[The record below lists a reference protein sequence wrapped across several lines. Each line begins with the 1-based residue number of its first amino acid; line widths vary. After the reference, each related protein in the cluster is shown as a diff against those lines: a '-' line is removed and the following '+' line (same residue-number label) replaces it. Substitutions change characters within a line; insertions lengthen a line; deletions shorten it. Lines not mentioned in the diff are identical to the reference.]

1 MLLASSSLQTIVIVG
16 ESYYNE
22 VACTKVAAFEDKIS
36 VRDGISR
43 EDRHSFVTERSA
55 TPPYEMIIF
64 CARLRASKLGCPNVS
79 ALFLPNTCQSQPRL
93 IQASILDQWT
103 VRARFF
109 PRFDTG
115 EREERDGSPWR
126 SAKSVRLR
134 PQRVRSYASITN
146 HSRGKVNFFL
156 GRRKSVSKDDDDQ
169 FYRRQFSILT
179 ANSVFASRFPVPKYE
194 RVCFRIAI
202 VAGLNGKGW
211 KKGSTLVNLNLFV
224 GRKVFGLEI

>member
-1 MLLASSSLQTIVIVG
+1 MEFLEKIDIRSWR
-16 ESYYNE
+16 NE
-22 VACTKVAAFEDKIS
+22 VQCHLTKWLFFALGYALRSLRVQVSLPSSPKHLSIAAAIDPS
-36 VRDGISR
+36 VHSR
-43 EDRHSFVTERSA
+43 PTNRES
-55 TPPYEMIIF
+55 
-64 CARLRASKLGCPNVS
+64 
-79 ALFLPNTCQSQPRL
+79 
-93 IQASILDQWT
+93 SILSPL
-103 VRARFF
+103 RHGGKR
-109 PRFDTG
+109 R
-115 EREERDGSPWR
+115 ERWIPLEERKIGSFAP
-126 SAKSVRLR
+126 STSHA
-134 PQRVRSYASITN
+134 YASITN

-169 FYRRQFSILT
+169 FYRPQFSILT

>member
-22 VACTKVAAFEDKIS
+22 VACSKVAAFEDKIS

-55 TPPYEMIIF
+55 TPPYEMIIL
-64 CARLRASKLGCPNVS
+64 CARLRASKLACPSVS

-93 IQASILDQWT
+93 IQASILDQRT

-115 EREERDGSPWR
+115 EREERSPWR
-126 SAKSVRLR
+126 NAKSVRLR
-134 PQRVRSYASITN
+134 SQRVTPTHRSRIIREGKWIFSWDEGNLFRRMTTTN
-146 HSRGKVNFFL
+146 FTVA
-156 GRRKSVSKDDDDQ
+156 
-169 FYRRQFSILT
+169 ILT

>member
-55 TPPYEMIIF
+55 TPPYEMIIL
-64 CARLRASKLGCPNVS
+64 CARLRASKLVCPSVS

-93 IQASILDQWT
+93 IQASILDQRT

-109 PRFDTG
+109 PRFDTR
-115 EREERDGSPWR
+115 EREERDGSTWSKIGSFAP
-126 SAKSVRLR
+126 STSHA
-134 PQRVRSYASITN
+134 YASIMN

>member
-1 MLLASSSLQTIVIVG
+1 M
-16 ESYYNE
+16 
-22 VACTKVAAFEDKIS
+22 AAFEDKIS

-93 IQASILDQWT
+93 IQASILDQRT

-202 VAGLNGKGW
+202 VAG
-211 KKGSTLVNLNLFV
+211 
-224 GRKVFGLEI
+224 

>member
-55 TPPYEMIIF
+55 TPPYEMIIL
-64 CARLRASKLGCPNVS
+64 CARLRASKLACPSVS
-79 ALFLPNTCQSQPRL
+79 AFFLPNTCQSQPRL
-93 IQASILDQWT
+93 IQASILDQRI

-109 PRFDTG
+109 PRFDTR
-115 EREERDGSPWR
+115 EREKRDGSTWSKIGSFAP
-126 SAKSVRLR
+126 STSHAYV
-134 PQRVRSYASITN
+134 SITN
-146 HSRGKVNFFL
+146 HSRGKVNFIL

>member
-55 TPPYEMIIF
+55 TPPYEMIIL

-93 IQASILDQWT
+93 IQASILDQRT

-134 PQRVRSYASITN
+134 PQRVTPTHRSRII
-146 HSRGKVNFFL
+146 REGK
-156 GRRKSVSKDDDDQ
+156 
-169 FYRRQFSILT
+169 
-179 ANSVFASRFPVPKYE
+179 
-194 RVCFRIAI
+194 
-202 VAGLNGKGW
+202 
-211 KKGSTLVNLNLFV
+211 
-224 GRKVFGLEI
+224 

>member
-22 VACTKVAAFEDKIS
+22 VACSKVAAFEDKIS

-55 TPPYEMIIF
+55 TPPYEMIIL
-64 CARLRASKLGCPNVS
+64 CARLRASKLACPNVS
-79 ALFLPNTCQSQPRL
+79 ALFLPNTCQSQPRF
-93 IQASILDQWT
+93 IQASILDQRT

-134 PQRVRSYASITN
+134 PQRVTPTHRSRIIREKESE
-146 HSRGKVNFFL
+146 FFP
-156 GRRKSVSKDDDDQ
+156 GTKE
-169 FYRRQFSILT
+169 I
-179 ANSVFASRFPVPKYE
+179 
-194 RVCFRIAI
+194 CFE
-202 VAGLNGKGW
+202 G
-211 KKGSTLVNLNLFV
+211 
-224 GRKVFGLEI
+224 